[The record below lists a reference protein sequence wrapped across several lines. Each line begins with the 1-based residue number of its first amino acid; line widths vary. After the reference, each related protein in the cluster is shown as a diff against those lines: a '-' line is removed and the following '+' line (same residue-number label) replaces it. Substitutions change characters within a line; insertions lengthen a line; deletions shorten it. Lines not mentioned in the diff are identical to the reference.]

1 VVARRSRDNPSESAW
16 FGPNLGPTRR
26 ARRHA
31 EAFSGRPHRPPHA
44 QSGRV
49 TRSADLGVKGLSW
62 SIDFGSLRIG
72 SDLRFRNGADSHKAA
87 AKESTYV

>member
-1 VVARRSRDNPSESAW
+1 MVWAQLGPNAPRAAARRGVFWPPSSA
-16 FGPNLGPTRR
+16 
-26 ARRHA
+26 
-31 EAFSGRPHRPPHA
+31 PHA

-49 TRSADLGVKGLSW
+49 TRSADLGVKGLSS